1 MRCRS
6 RPSQNDFLRMES
18 PTIDVGAWLKFA
30 RQRLARVEN
39 PALEAQLILGEVLRQ
54 PRAKLLAHPE
64 WKLSDDQLIPL
75 EAMLSRRASGEP
87 LPYILG
93 HWEFFGLEL
102 KVTPAVLIP
111 RPETEMLVEKALN
124 WLTKNPTRR
133 RVVDVGI
140 GSGAI
145 SSALLSRIPDL
156 QVTAVDLS
164 RDALDVAKFNLT
176 THEVISR
183 TRLVQTDLL
192 TAFKGPF
199 DLVCANLPYI
209 PGETLS
215 RLDVARDEPALALD
229 GGLDGLQLIKRLLA
243 DAPRWLAPAGLML
256 LEIEAGQGESAAA
269 LARAY
274 IPDADIALHVD
285 LAGLPRLISVAL
297 K

>member
-6 RPSQNDFLRMES
+6 RPSPNGFLRMES
-18 PTIDVGAWLKFA
+18 STIDIGAWLKFA
-30 RQRLARVEN
+30 RQRLAWVEN

-64 WKLSDDQLIPL
+64 WTISTSQLDSMDEL
-75 EAMLSRRASGEP
+75 LTRRKSGEP

-93 HWEFFGLEL
+93 HWEFFGLEF

-111 RPETEMLVEKALN
+111 RPETELLVEKALD

-133 RVVDVGI
+133 RAADVGI

-145 SSALLSRIPDL
+145 SSALLSSIPDL
-156 QVTAVDLS
+156 RMTAVDLS
-164 RDALDVAKFNLT
+164 RDALEVAKANLT
-176 THEVISR
+176 THGVISR
-183 TRLVQTDLL
+183 TLLVQSDLL
-192 TAFKGPF
+192 AACKDPF

-209 PGETLS
+209 PSETLS
-215 RLDVARDEPALALD
+215 RLDVARNEPTLALD

-243 DAPRWLAPAGLML
+243 DASRWLAPAGLML

-269 LARAY
+269 LAQSFF
-274 IPDADIALHVD
+274 PGADVALHAD
-285 LAGLPRLISVAL
+285 LAGLSRLISVAL
-297 K
+297 R